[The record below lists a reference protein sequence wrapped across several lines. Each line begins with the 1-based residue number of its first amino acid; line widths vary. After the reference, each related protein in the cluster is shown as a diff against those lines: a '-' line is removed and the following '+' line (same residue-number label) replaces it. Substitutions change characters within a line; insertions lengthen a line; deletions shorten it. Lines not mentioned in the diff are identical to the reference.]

1 MNSPLPPVSLFIVA
15 SNKAINV
22 ACNIFACNLYN
33 TRDNFIS
40 LIKTLAKV
48 HQCERVESI
57 GCASLRDAKREKK
70 NALNAGNLASLQLT
84 ESVSGPIMETYAHHS
99 QLHSH
104 SQCQSQFQ
112 PRVPV
117 QLAVGLQVQSSLGLS
132 LMPCWMTFYLIAV
145 NFVPSAL
152 FKCKFYFFQLPTP
165 APPGFSPSLFCG
177 IAQIQLKPQNFWLF
191 VPLHRCWRKASV
203 VRGKRGLHIIKN

>member
-1 MNSPLPPVSLFIVA
+1 MRTSRVDWLRFS
-15 SNKAINV
+15 S
-22 ACNIFACNLYN
+22 C
-33 TRDNFIS
+33 R
-40 LIKTLAKV
+40 
-48 HQCERVESI
+48 ER
-57 GCASLRDAKREKK
+57 KK

-84 ESVSGPIMETYAHHS
+84 ESVSGPIMETYAPHS
-99 QLHSH
+99 QLH

-165 APPGFSPSLFCG
+165 STPRLLSFSVLWHSSNPIEATKLLIVCPSTSLLAESKWSEGREVGAHNKKLSCKMWKTCWKTWGPNPNPPCTF
-177 IAQIQLKPQNFWLF
+177 
-191 VPLHRCWRKASV
+191 PLQAKQQFQFQVLALNSFMA
-203 VRGKRGLHIIKN
+203 L

>member
-1 MNSPLPPVSLFIVA
+1 MRTSRVDWLRFS
-15 SNKAINV
+15 S
-22 ACNIFACNLYN
+22 C
-33 TRDNFIS
+33 R
-40 LIKTLAKV
+40 
-48 HQCERVESI
+48 ER
-57 GCASLRDAKREKK
+57 KK

-84 ESVSGPIMETYAHHS
+84 ESVSGPIMETYAPHS

-165 APPGFSPSLFCG
+165 APPGFSLSLFCG

-191 VPLHRCWRKASV
+191 VPLHRCWRKASEE
-203 VRGKRGLHIIKN
+203 RGERGVHIIKN

>member
-1 MNSPLPPVSLFIVA
+1 
-15 SNKAINV
+15 
-22 ACNIFACNLYN
+22 
-33 TRDNFIS
+33 
-40 LIKTLAKV
+40 
-48 HQCERVESI
+48 
-57 GCASLRDAKREKK
+57 
-70 NALNAGNLASLQLT
+70 
-84 ESVSGPIMETYAHHS
+84 METYAPHS

-112 PRVPV
+112 HRVPV

-165 APPGFSPSLFCG
+165 APPGVSPSLFCG

-191 VPLHRCWRKASV
+191 VPLHRCWRKASEEEE
-203 VRGKRGLHIIKN
+203 RGGTEHNKKLSCKMWKTCWKTWGPNPNPPLSHCKPNNNFNFKCWHWILLWHFNVLTPLECVCV

>member
-1 MNSPLPPVSLFIVA
+1 MRTS
-15 SNKAINV
+15 
-22 ACNIFACNLYN
+22 
-33 TRDNFIS
+33 
-40 LIKTLAKV
+40 
-48 HQCERVESI
+48 RVDW
-57 GCASLRDAKREKK
+57 LRFSSWCKKKEKK

-84 ESVSGPIMETYAHHS
+84 ESVSGPIMETYAPHS

-165 APPGFSPSLFCG
+165 SPRRLSMSVLWHSSNPIEATKLLIVCPSTSLL
-177 IAQIQLKPQNFWLF
+177 AQSKWSEG
-191 VPLHRCWRKASV
+191 RE
-203 VRGKRGLHIIKN
+203 GGLHIIKN

>member
-1 MNSPLPPVSLFIVA
+1 MRTSRVDWLRFS
-15 SNKAINV
+15 S
-22 ACNIFACNLYN
+22 C
-33 TRDNFIS
+33 R
-40 LIKTLAKV
+40 
-48 HQCERVESI
+48 ER
-57 GCASLRDAKREKK
+57 KK

-84 ESVSGPIMETYAHHS
+84 ESVSGPIMETYAPHL

-165 APPGFSPSLFCG
+165 APLDVSPSLFCG

-191 VPLHRCWRKASV
+191 VPLHRCWRKASEE
-203 VRGKRGLHIIKN
+203 RGERGVHIIKN